1 MPPVIYRDFCDQ
13 IDDDIL
19 IMLLGGLN
27 EISERLEYQAWIN
40 VIRLSTKYFIKI
52 KDIIIYSIQ

>member
-13 IDDDIL
+13 IDDVIL

-27 EISERLEYQAWIN
+27 DISEHLEFEAWIN
-40 VIRLSTKYFIKI
+40 MIRQSTKYFIKI
-52 KDIIIYSIQ
+52 KATIYSIQ